1 METSRVL
8 TMLNAQASRQLENK
22 QFEAAKRTVNEA
34 IRYYE
39 DSKSVIRSRG
49 NSGGPHEDALVRCQA
64 QVSILLQL
72 KIGRRE
78 AAIGAQTQNDRL
90 SQSAQR
96 MISQSTRS
104 LRGIMHDSQTIIA
117 AAPATA
123 SNVSP
128 AEYALSELKQASLS
142 GQPAGVLKTKDSTT
156 SSHYPRVNIP
166 LPTSEIS
173 AATKPTAL
181 EEWFLLSRTVQSP
194 YSIPSNIN
202 IINNCS
208 TTTMTMKDDS
218 EDGGFC
224 DCFAQIKRKAL
235 QHADLQS
242 KQTPTPAT
250 TITSPTSS
258 KATSVDEMVE
268 LQTKSI

>member
-1 METSRVL
+1 MSF
-8 TMLNAQASRQLENK
+8 M
-22 QFEAAKRTVNEA
+22 F
-34 IRYYE
+34 
-39 DSKSVIRSRG
+39 
-49 NSGGPHEDALVRCQA
+49 
-64 QVSILLQL
+64 L
-72 KIGRRE
+72 KYL
-78 AAIGAQTQNDRL
+78 A
-90 SQSAQR
+90 
-96 MISQSTRS
+96 
-104 LRGIMHDSQTIIA
+104 H
-117 AAPATA
+117 
-123 SNVSP
+123 
-128 AEYALSELKQASLS
+128 
-142 GQPAGVLKTKDSTT
+142 KTKDSTT